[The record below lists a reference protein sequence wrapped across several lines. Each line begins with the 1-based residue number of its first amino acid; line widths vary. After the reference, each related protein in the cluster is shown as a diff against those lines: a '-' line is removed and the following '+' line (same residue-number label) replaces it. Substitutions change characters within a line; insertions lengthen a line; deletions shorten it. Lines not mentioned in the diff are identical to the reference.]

1 METTNKYKDTIKK
14 SNSKYR
20 LANLDKFREY
30 QYDYYQEHKTDENYM
45 QKQRQKSTRYYETK
59 KDDPE
64 FKAKERERARL
75 NYIKKKL
82 AKNQDNLNT

>member
-1 METTNKYKDTIKK
+1 MVKTTKVWKVDFYKND
-14 SNSKYR
+14 
-20 LANLDKFREY
+20 
-30 QYDYYQEHKTDENYM
+30 DENYM

-59 KDDPE
+59 KDDPD